1 MLLPEENKP
10 FFKKILIGIHD
21 IVNEYFL
28 ELKELKK
35 EFELSKK
42 KIISLE
48 NDNLYNLKIIKQKDL
63 EIEKLKKKIS
73 NTLSIQEQQIISKST
88 NSSFVGSLSTD
99 KEKSLEEKKKN
110 FKSEIQNK
118 IEEFNKKN
126 IFDLNAL
133 YFYDKVFM
141 KSEFDSV
148 PKNNNG
154 DLIPPLDL
162 DFEKH
167 ERLKEEKRNEELM
180 KKIKENK
187 LSFIEKVALSFD
199 LN

>member
-1 MLLPEENKP
+1 M
-10 FFKKILIGIHD
+10 KK
-21 IVNEYFL
+21 
-28 ELKELKK
+28 
-35 EFELSKK
+35 
-42 KIISLE
+42 
-48 NDNLYNLKIIKQKDL
+48 
-63 EIEKLKKKIS
+63 
-73 NTLSIQEQQIISKST
+73 
-88 NSSFVGSLSTD
+88 
-99 KEKSLEEKKKN
+99 KKKN
-110 FKSEIQNK
+110 FKSETQNK

-133 YFYDKVFM
+133 YFYDKVNM

-148 PKNNNG
+148 PKKNNG

-162 DFEKH
+162 DFEKQ